1 MTRDQVPTPRSSKM
15 SDSLRVG
22 LRLLCCNLLIKLL
35 TKLLAKSLTKLLT
48 KLLTKCCN
56 LLMKLLEACSLLLT
70 KLLNLLLDRCEPLLD
85 RRQPLVDGIKLPC
98 GKGNKARAGSDD
110 EGVVSGSCSWNVIMW
125 NGGAGEV
132 SCGGGV
138 RKC

>member
-1 MTRDQVPTPRSSKM
+1 MMRDQVPTPRSSKM

-35 TKLLAKSLTKLLT
+35 TKLLAKPLTKLLT

-70 KLLNLLLDRCEPLLD
+70 KLLNLLLDR
-85 RRQPLVDGIKLPC
+85 RQPLIDGIKLPC
-98 GKGNKARAGSDD
+98 GKGNKGRAGSDD
-110 EGVVSGSCSWNVIMW
+110 EGVVHGSCSWNVIMW